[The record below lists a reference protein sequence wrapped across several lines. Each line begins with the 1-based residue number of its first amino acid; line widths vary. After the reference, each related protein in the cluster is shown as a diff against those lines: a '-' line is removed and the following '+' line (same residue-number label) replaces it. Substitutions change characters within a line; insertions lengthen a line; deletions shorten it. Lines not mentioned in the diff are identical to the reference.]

1 MPDERRTKIICTIG
15 PASQSVRTLRDLV
28 RAGMDVARINFS
40 HGDLPTHERNITNI
54 RKVAEELNRVV
65 AILQD
70 LQGPRLRIGDLRAP
84 EIPLEP
90 EATVALVTIPTS
102 QRIQEIPVQG
112 ADLSKDVRPGNRIL
126 IEEGLIE
133 LVVDKVSDGAVYCRV
148 LVGGVL
154 RPRKGINVPG
164 VTLSVPTI
172 TDKDRRDLAFGVKM
186 GVDFVA
192 LSFVRSADDLRAA
205 REILRDVGVRIPLIA
220 KIEKHEAVDAFDSIL
235 EEADGAMVARGDL
248 GVEIRLEAVPI
259 VQKAIIRKC
268 NQAGKPVITATQ
280 MLNSMMENPRP
291 TRAEV
296 SDVANAIFDGTDA
309 VMLSGETAVG
319 RYPLESVRTMARIAV
334 ETEGK
339 LPYEEIT
346 KHVWL
351 AKSETVTDSISRAT
365 VRIADE
371 LGAKAIVTMT
381 TTGYTARM
389 VARNR
394 PRTPIIAATPYA
406 ATRRQLALTWGV
418 QSPLLKEYKDT
429 DELISSAIEVA
440 LAAGVAAA
448 GDRIVITGG
457 IPLGIGSRTNFLK
470 VHTLGEPVHLPH

>member
-1 MPDERRTKIICTIG
+1 MPDQRRTKIVCTIG
-15 PASQSVRTLRDLV
+15 PATEPEQMLRELI
-28 RAGMDVARINFS
+28 RSGMDVARINFS
-40 HGDLPTHERNITNI
+40 HGDLAAHERNIANI
-54 RKVAEELNRVV
+54 RKVAGELNRVV
-65 AILQD
+65 AVLQD
-70 LQGPRLRIGDLRAP
+70 LQGPRLRIGDLKIP
-84 EIPLEP
+84 EVPLTAGEV
-90 EATVALVTIPTS
+90 VALTTNPTPTAP
-102 QRIQEIPVQG
+102 QEVPVQG

-133 LVVDKVSDGAVYCRV
+133 LVVEQVSDGVVYCRV
-148 LVGGVL
+148 VNGGPL
-154 RPRKGINVPG
+154 RSRKGINVPG

-172 TDKDRRDLAFGVKM
+172 TDKDRRDLAFGIKT

-192 LSFVRSADDLRAA
+192 LSFVRGADDVRAA
-205 REILRDVGVRIPLIA
+205 REIIRNGGVKIPLIA
-220 KIEKHEAVDAFDSIL
+220 KIEKHEAVDAFDEIL
-235 EEADGAMVARGDL
+235 EEADGIMVARGDL

-259 VQKAIIRKC
+259 VQKTIIQKC

-280 MLNSMMENPRP
+280 MLNSMIENPRP

-309 VMLSGETAVG
+309 VMLSGETAIG
-319 RYPLESVRTMARIAV
+319 QYPLESVRTMVRIAV
-334 ETEGK
+334 EAERD
-339 LPYEEIT
+339 LPYEQLIAHAWT
-346 KHVWL
+346 
-351 AKSETVTDSISRAT
+351 AKSTTITDSISRAT

-394 PRTPIIAATPYA
+394 PRTPIIAATPFDS
-406 ATRRQLALTWGV
+406 TRRQLALTWGV

-440 LAAGVAAA
+440 QSTGLATE
-448 GDRIVITGG
+448 GDHIVITGG
-457 IPLGIGSRTNFLK
+457 VPLGIGSRTNFLK
-470 VHTLGEPVHLPH
+470 VHRLGELVHLPH